1 MRWLPLLLLL
11 AACPAWA
18 QVAPA
23 IPPGDDRIEHV
34 TSGARAPYEG
44 MLLDLDTAIRW
55 TNRLTWWQQTYEL
68 RLRTDAEVLEAT
80 RASHATE
87 LRLVTES
94 FEREI
99 DHLRTSL
106 REAVLRYEAELAR
119 YRSPPFYETWGFAFG
134 VGALL
139 MGAVVGL
146 VGGLVVGL

>member
-1 MRWLPLLLLL
+1 
-11 AACPAWA
+11 
-18 QVAPA
+18 
-23 IPPGDDRIEHV
+23 
-34 TSGARAPYEG
+34 
-44 MLLDLDTAIRW
+44 MLLDLETSIRW

-94 FEREI
+94 FGREI
-99 DHLRTSL
+99 EQLRVSL

-119 YRSPPFYETWGFAFG
+119 YRSPPFYETWSFAFG

-139 MGAVVGL
+139 MGAVVGV